1 MDQTPVKGVGREALE
16 DVYLNINVQ
25 TSPLWIR
32 HQSRVLWCLVI
43 LLKYLVIYYS
53 EVMNDCSTYVV
64 IDVFIM
70 VVTSWIAFVY
80 ISVRT
85 ETLYCMGA

>member
-1 MDQTPVKGVGREALE
+1 MFLISTCREEKKIDGDL
-16 DVYLNINVQ
+16 
-25 TSPLWIR
+25 
-32 HQSRVLWCLVI
+32 LWCLVI

-53 EVMNDCSTYVV
+53 EVVNYCSTYVV
-64 IDVFIM
+64 INVFIM

-80 ISVRT
+80 ILVRT